1 MLLSVFIAVVLFF
14 VGFAALLYFGQ
25 GRLIFQ
31 PTSKH
36 EATPVQFGLQFET
49 AKIAV
54 TEAESIHAWYF
65 PCEKADSA
73 ATVLFCHGNA
83 GNISHRLHTARFLV
97 GLGVNVL
104 LFDYRGYGQ
113 SDGMASEVN
122 VYADAEAAYRWLL
135 DEKGVRADRLFL
147 FGRSLGGAVAIELA
161 TRVKCAGIVVESSFT
176 SSGDMGQRMFPYLPI
191 RLLVRYRFDSLG
203 KIGRLT
209 CPVLVSHSPDDDI
222 IPYEMGREL
231 FDSAGPNKTFLELE
245 GVHNSHN
252 FSENEKYIN
261 GLRAFLGVPPD
272 SHPTL

>member
-1 MLLSVFIAVVLFF
+1 MLFTVLIAVVLFF
-14 VGFAALLYFGQ
+14 AGFAALLYFGQ

-36 EATPVQFGLQFET
+36 DSSPDQFGLEYESVT
-49 AKIAV
+49 IAV

-65 PCEKADSA
+65 PCENADSA
-73 ATVLFCHGNA
+73 GTVLFCHGNA

-113 SDGMASEVN
+113 SDGMASEAN

-135 DEKGVRADRLFL
+135 DTKGVRADRLFL

-161 TRVKCAGIVVESSFT
+161 TRVKCAGIIVESSFT

-231 FDSAGPNKTFLELE
+231 FDSAGPDKTFLELN
-245 GVHNSHN
+245 GVHNSQN
-252 FSENEKYIN
+252 FQENKKYIN
-261 GLRAFLGVPPD
+261 GLRAFLGVDTD
-272 SHPTL
+272 SPSSL